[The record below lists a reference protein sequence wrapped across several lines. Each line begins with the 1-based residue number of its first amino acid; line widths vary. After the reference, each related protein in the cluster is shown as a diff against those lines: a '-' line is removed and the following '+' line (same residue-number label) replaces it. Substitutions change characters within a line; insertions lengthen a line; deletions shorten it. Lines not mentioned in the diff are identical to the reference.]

1 MSIIQE
7 ALKKAQGEFTK
18 KEVPSVSAPDA
29 HGRTVQMNA
38 FAAQVAA
45 KDAKPA
51 KKSQSL
57 SVPALTGVLLVL
69 LIIYGLDASVR
80 YSGTNSKYPGTV
92 NKKSAS
98 SKVVSSAKVRDHF
111 ASPLIDPANLIP
123 SRMGQFVL
131 SGIMYVENRPQ
142 AIINGYVL
150 EEGDKINGATILVI
164 EKDCVLL
171 NLNNSDIR
179 LDISSK

>member
-7 ALKKAQGEFTK
+7 ALKKAQVEFTK
-18 KEVPSVSAPDA
+18 IKAPPVKAHDAPVKPS
-29 HGRTVQMNA
+29 QMNT
-38 FAAQVAA
+38 V
-45 KDAKPA
+45 
-51 KKSQSL
+51 KKTQSL
-57 SVPALTGVLLVL
+57 SLPALAGVLMVLLV
-69 LIIYGLDASVR
+69 IYVLDASLR
-80 YSGTNSKYPGTV
+80 YSGTNSGHTSAL
-92 NKKSAS
+92 NKKN
-98 SKVVSSAKVRDHF
+98 VSSRSVSTAKMRERF

-150 EEGDKINGATILVI
+150 EEGDKINGATILAI

-179 LDISSK
+179 LDMVGK